1 MTIVSM
7 ASSNAG
13 MSGRGAEFLLSPNR
27 LNVALSR
34 GQWCSV
40 LVASDSLHRF
50 VPQSIPELLAL
61 DGYLGLVRSAA
72 TLESPEIDI

>member
-13 MSGRGAEFLLSPNR
+13 ASVEAQNSALPNR

-50 VPQSIPELLAL
+50 VPQSITELLAL
-61 DGYLGLVRSAA
+61 GGYLGLIRSAA
-72 TLESPEIDI
+72 SWISPTFED